1 MRRETKRKAGE
12 WLMDVSKYVFTAIL
26 ISSVFKDFE
35 NKWLLYT
42 VSAVCVILLLVI
54 GMFVHD
60 KYSNNQ

>member
-1 MRRETKRKAGE
+1 
-12 WLMDVSKYVFTAIL
+12 MDVSKYVFTAIL

-35 NKWLLYT
+35 NKWLLYV